1 MQTPWERPLMPT
13 PLWCHCLQR
22 AFHNPLCYHVGSCW
36 IHSSEVQEQALGV
49 TIWGPWPEQCR
60 GVLLASGGW
69 IVVGKDSCM
78 ELGSVDSCGSTE
90 RVIRL
95 QGQGGLDLFI
105 YRLGE
110 MGTWA

>member
-1 MQTPWERPLMPT
+1 M
-13 PLWCHCLQR
+13 
-22 AFHNPLCYHVGSCW
+22 G
-36 IHSSEVQEQALGV
+36 
-49 TIWGPWPEQCR
+49 
-60 GVLLASGGW
+60 SGGW

-95 QGQGGLDLFI
+95 RGQGGLDLFI